1 MRVARIVACSLALA
15 GALVLAGNVRAADT
29 PDTAANPPA
38 AHAKGKTVKATKK
51 STAAAEAERAKRE
64 DLERRV
70 EKLEQENEMKQ
81 PAMPPADA
89 APR

>member
-1 MRVARIVACSLALA
+1 MTAARIVACSLALA
-15 GALVLAGNVRAADT
+15 GALVFASNVPAADDT
-29 PDTAANPPA
+29 PAKPPA
-38 AHAKGKTVKATKK
+38 AHAKGKTVKPATK
-51 STAAAEAERAKRE
+51 STDASEAERAKRE

-81 PAMPPADA
+81 PAMPPTDA

>member
-1 MRVARIVACSLALA
+1 MTVARIVACSLALA
-15 GALVLAGNVRAADT
+15 GALVLARNVPAADDA
-29 PDTAANPPA
+29 PAKPAA
-38 AHAKGKTVKATKK
+38 AHAKAKTVKPTKK

-81 PAMPPADA
+81 PTMPPADA